1 MEELRSS
8 WEIAREKADKLGEL
22 SPEEQRRQR
31 EDRCRPIGTA
41 LAERYLVESDIIH
54 LEAGINGYGAED
66 KELIRQIVL
75 QRLVERI
82 DLKNDFILESIC
94 QGILAITNNNAA
106 GIIDRAREI
115 FQQYREA
122 EEVERQKIE
131 KAGDE
136 ILHRQRIS
144 GTAVGRINIRAR
156 EEWQEILD
164 KTAQP
169 FEEALGNLKREL
181 QQ

>member
-22 SPEEQRRQR
+22 SPGEQRRQR
-31 EDRCRPIGTA
+31 EDRCRPIGKA
-41 LAERYLVESDIIH
+41 LAERYLGETDILH
-54 LEAGINGYGAED
+54 LEAGISGYGAED

-75 QRLVERI
+75 QQLVEHI

-94 QGILAITNNNAA
+94 HGILAVTNNNAA
-106 GIIDRAREI
+106 GIIDRVREI

-122 EEVERQKIE
+122 VEVERQNIE